1 MVKVDIRLKYYESL
15 SLHLVFFLQSESRK
29 TINYVTRK
37 PLQLFPK
44 RALVILFFEQVLK
57 KINIIIVEFQPWEL
71 ETNETKS
78 MKRRGAMCLIQRN
91 YWSLGRNIGLHR
103 CN

>member
-15 SLHLVFFLQSESRK
+15 SLHLVFFFLQSESRK

-78 MKRRGAMCLIQRN
+78 MKRGEQCV
-91 YWSLGRNIGLHR
+91 
-103 CN
+103 